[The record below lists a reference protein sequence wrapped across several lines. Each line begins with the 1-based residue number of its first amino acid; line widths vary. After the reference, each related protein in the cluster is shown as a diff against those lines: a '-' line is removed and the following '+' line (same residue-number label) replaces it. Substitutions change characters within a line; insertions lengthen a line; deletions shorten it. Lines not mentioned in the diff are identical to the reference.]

1 MDAARLAFVRADE
14 AWRASL
20 ELVAGADARLVRAAR
35 AYVADTHGMLD
46 AEKLRRHR
54 NWIDA
59 SESHAAALRRDGD
72 RCRRARD
79 IAAGALQQAS
89 KDVKVLERLRDRAWQ
104 RHLVEERQAEMKDHN
119 ELATQRYAQR
129 RAARSR

>member
-20 ELVAGADARLVRAAR
+20 ELVAAADARVARAAH
-35 AYVADTHGMLD
+35 AYLADTHGMLD
-46 AEKLRRHR
+46 VERLRRHR

-59 SESHAAALRRDGD
+59 SESHAAALRREGD

-79 IAAGALQQAS
+79 LAAGALQQAS
-89 KDVKVLERLRDRAWQ
+89 KSLKVMERLRERAWQ
-104 RHLVEERQAEMKDHN
+104 RYLVEERQAEMKDHN